1 MKVLLTGVACV
12 GKSTTGAELAS
23 LLGVP
28 FFDLDT
34 EVEAF
39 YRDSIPR
46 LQARFLTTN
55 NYRRKACRVL
65 TDVLSQADTTKCVI
79 ALPPSGLRP
88 PYWNVVKESGSTVV
102 VMRDDAANILNRIVF
117 FDDDSRPIR
126 KELTPDERELY
137 LDDIKKDMR
146 YFARSYSK
154 ADVSVHINGL
164 GPVEAAK
171 QIKVALDALR

>member
-12 GKSTTGAELAS
+12 GKSTAGAELAS

-39 YRDSIPR
+39 YGDSIPR
-46 LQARFLTTN
+46 LQARFLTMN

-65 TDVLSQADTTKCVI
+65 TDILSRSEATQCVI

-88 PYWNVVKESGSTVV
+88 PHWNVVKDSAGSTV
-102 VMRDDAANILNRIVF
+102 
-117 FDDDSRPIR
+117 
-126 KELTPDERELY
+126 
-137 LDDIKKDMR
+137 
-146 YFARSYSK
+146 
-154 ADVSVHINGL
+154 
-164 GPVEAAK
+164 
-171 QIKVALDALR
+171 